1 MEMRYFSIDE
11 FDSPDLP
18 NSGVNMDNG
27 FLTMLD
33 NTRSKAGIPFKITSG
48 YRTAAYNEGLR
59 DKGYKASP
67 NSSHLRG
74 YAADIAA
81 TDSATRYAILKAAIE
96 TGFKRIG
103 IAKSFIH
110 LDNDPEKQSAVWTY

>member
-18 NSGVNMDNG
+18 NSGVNMDSS

-33 NTRSKAGIPFKITSG
+33 NTRSRAGIPFKITSG

-110 LDNDPEKQSAVWTY
+110 LDNDPDKQSAVWTY

>member
-1 MEMRYFSIDE
+1 MRFFSSEE

-18 NSGVNMDNG
+18 NSGINMDEV
-27 FLTMLD
+27 FLNMLD
-33 NTRSKAGIPFKITSG
+33 NTRSRAGIPFKITSG

-59 DKGYKASP
+59 DKGYKAAT

-74 YAADIAA
+74 YAADISA
-81 TDSATRYAILKAAIE
+81 TDSATRYKILKAAIE

-103 IAKSFIH
+103 IAKTFIH
-110 LDNDPEKQSAVWTY
+110 LDNDPEKSNAVWTY